1 MKLKKV
7 LFVVDERQMGGVSI
21 LLEDI
26 LNKINISKYKISVLV
41 LHNNGDYLNNLP
53 NDVNVIYGNS
63 FFDTVDLTIKD
74 TLKTKNIKKIYSKVK
89 LICLMKSGLIGKA
102 IVRQRKKFLT
112 EKYDVEI
119 AFKDGFCAIFT
130 AYGDSAKKYHWLHT
144 DYSMYDC
151 TANYKKLFDKIFPL
165 FDKIIGVSNSV
176 LNQFVKKYN
185 VNNTDVIYNIIDED
199 KIITR
204 AKEENI
210 KYDKKTLNLISVGR
224 IHNMKGYD
232 RLVDIM
238 NELNVNKK
246 LNNVVLRIVGDGP
259 DYELVK
265 SKIDKYQL
273 GDKVILLGRKRN
285 PFPYVLASDCF
296 LMCSRYEPF
305 GLVILESMI
314 VGTPVLSC
322 NVASIKE
329 IMDNKYGLIVDNS
342 NEGLYN
348 GILKI
353 IEDRSILKI
362 KKENLKKYHYN
373 INPIL
378 KKIEDLLDE

>member
-1 MKLKKV
+1 
-7 LFVVDERQMGGVSI
+7 
-21 LLEDI
+21 
-26 LNKINISKYKISVLV
+26 
-41 LHNNGDYLNNLP
+41 
-53 NDVNVIYGNS
+53 
-63 FFDTVDLTIKD
+63 
-74 TLKTKNIKKIYSKVK
+74 
-89 LICLMKSGLIGKA
+89 MKSGLIGKA

-265 SKIDKYQL
+265 SKIDKY
-273 GDKVILLGRKRN
+273 
-285 PFPYVLASDCF
+285 
-296 LMCSRYEPF
+296 CS
-305 GLVILESMI
+305 
-314 VGTPVLSC
+314 
-322 NVASIKE
+322 K
-329 IMDNKYGLIVDNS
+329 NS
-342 NEGLYN
+342 
-348 GILKI
+348 
-353 IEDRSILKI
+353 
-362 KKENLKKYHYN
+362 
-373 INPIL
+373 
-378 KKIEDLLDE
+378 